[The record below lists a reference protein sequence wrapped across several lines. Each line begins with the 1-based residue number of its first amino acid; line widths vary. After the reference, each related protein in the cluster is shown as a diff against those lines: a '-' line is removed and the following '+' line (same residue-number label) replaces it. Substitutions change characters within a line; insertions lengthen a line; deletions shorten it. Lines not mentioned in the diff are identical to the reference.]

1 MASVRQFD
9 FNRARL
15 AQQLHAW
22 GYPAQDM
29 LQDHWGDEEGYYAIA
44 RDDDGKVMRFMDDE
58 VVTTRT
64 PWFHPRHYELLLQI
78 QDGEWPDVS
87 NV

>member
-1 MASVRQFD
+1 M
-9 FNRARL
+9 

-22 GYPAQDM
+22 GYPARDM
-29 LQDHWGDEEGYYAIA
+29 LQDYWGDEGGYYAIA
-44 RDDDGKVMRFMDDE
+44 RGDDGKIMRLMDDE

-64 PWFHPRHYELLLQI
+64 PWLHPRHYELLLQI